1 MRVTRSAAK
10 RAATT
15 PTETSSAPLISPQ
28 SKKQRTTKNSQPAN
42 SSQPA
47 YYLFKSE
54 PESRIQNGHE
64 MKYSI
69 DDLSEEKDAI
79 THWDGVRNAEA
90 RNCMLGM
97 HVGDFG
103 FFYHSNTKKSRPA
116 IVGIVKVVKEAYP
129 GMYIQ
134 LDFESTKSLPNNP
147 NQIIILTHILFF
159 LYLDHDRSYC
169 FR

>member
-15 PTETSSAPLISPQ
+15 PTDTSSTPLISPQ
-28 SKKQRTTKNSQPAN
+28 SKKQRTTTTTTTTKSQSTN

-69 DDLSEEKDAI
+69 DDLAEEKDAI

-97 HVGDFG
+97 HIGDFG

-116 IVGIVKVVKEAYP
+116 IVGIVKIVKEAYP

-134 LDFESTKSLPNNP
+134 LHLENTKSLPCNM
-147 NQIIILTHILFF
+147 NQIIILTHISLFF
-159 LYLDHDRSYC
+159 VP
-169 FR
+169 

>member
-10 RAATT
+10 RAANNITT
-15 PTETSSAPLISPQ
+15 TSSSALNTATQSENNVNETVSPKSKKPRTNTKPQ
-28 SKKQRTTKNSQPAN
+28 STSSSQPDN
-42 SSQPA
+42 SSQSA

-54 PESRIQNGHE
+54 PESRIQNGHQ

-69 DDLSEEKDAI
+69 DDLAQEEDAI

-90 RNCMLGM
+90 KNCMLGM

-129 GMYIQ
+129 GMSIH
-134 LDFESTKSLPNNP
+134 FHLPN
-147 NQIIILTHILFF
+147 LSL
-159 LYLDHDRSYC
+159 
-169 FR
+169 